1 MKKDMKVI
9 AQKQQSKVA
18 AAARLLQASLDK
30 LPEFDPSRTFT
41 PDELEPYDALCDRFV
56 RAVEVTLKFFRAYE
70 RYMYG
75 EESDTVRDTLNRIV
89 KLDLISEVELWME
102 MRTVRNRI
110 GHVYLPDKLK
120 ELYDLIMFEYGREVL
135 RTANEAR
142 KIDFT

>member
-9 AQKQQSKVA
+9 AQKQQSKLA

-30 LPEFDPSRTFT
+30 LPEFDPSRTST

-75 EESDTVRDTLNRIV
+75 EESETVRDTLNRII

-102 MRTVRNRI
+102 MRTIRNRI
-110 GHVYLPDKLK
+110 VHYYLPDKLK

-135 RTANEAR
+135 RTAEEAR
-142 KIDFT
+142 KIDFN